1 MNVPFLSYDQLKAEA
16 ARVLSQSS
24 YASRFPVA
32 IELIVERD
40 FEIEIIPIPGLQNAF
55 NIDAFIS
62 HDLTKPGGAWVCA
75 YLRNCST
82 VVPLSSRLRYNNS
95 ISDAIADLGRP
106 DEIGEMF
113 SGFQQYLYQVPVPIS
128 QSIQSP
134 SRKLGA

>member
-24 YASRFPVA
+24 YASCFPVA

-62 HDLTKPGGAWVCA
+62 HDINWG
-75 YLRNCST
+75 T
-82 VVPLSSRLRYNNS
+82 VSEFMLIHTTCFLL
-95 ISDAIADLGRP
+95 LG
-106 DEIGEMF
+106 
-113 SGFQQYLYQVPVPIS
+113 QV
-128 QSIQSP
+128 
-134 SRKLGA
+134 R